1 MKKRIIA
8 LVFALVLIIFIPV
21 CSHAEFGEFAGDSD
35 YGYDSGGYDSG
46 NDYDYDDYDYR
57 DDDDDDNDYAEEKEE
72 KTTLYYSIVSGSHSG
87 SSGFG
92 GYFDSKG
99 NTLSVASIKKADD
112 VEADYSTVLGAII
125 AGFIAIIVIYVKR
138 SKRGGTSTR
147 NYASTLRPIDYGAEP
162 ARLDTLKQMSE
173 YTANDPDFSESQL
186 KEKVSNMYIQMQ
198 NCWQKKNLEQLRP
211 YFTGALYAQFDRQLE
226 PYRTRHETNIVE
238 RIAVLGVAF
247 NGWRTVGGN
256 DEIIATVRTRIVDYT
271 VDDNTQQV
279 IRGDRNK
286 EKFMTYEWT
295 LSRKSGVKTAPESGT
310 RSVSCPHCGAPMNIN
325 KSAKCE
331 YCGSI
336 VTADSSDWLISE
348 IKGIAQRTVK

>member
-8 LVFALVLIIFIPV
+8 LIFALLLIVFIPV
-21 CSHAEFGEFAGDSD
+21 YSHAEFGEFAGDSD

-46 NDYDYDDYDYR
+46 NDYNYNYGD
-57 DDDDDDNDYAEEKEE
+57 DDDDDDNYYVYEKEE
-72 KTTLYYSIVSGSHSG
+72 KTTRYYSSVSGSHSG

-92 GYFDSKG
+92 GHFDSKG
-99 NTLSVASIKKADD
+99 NALSVVSIKNADD

-125 AGFIAIIVIYVKR
+125 AGFIAIIVISVKR
-138 SKRGGTSTR
+138 SKRGGTPTR
-147 NYASTLRPIDYGAEP
+147 NYSATPKPINPGAEP
-162 ARLDTLKQMSE
+162 TRLDTLKQMSE
-173 YTANDPDFSESQL
+173 YTANDPEFSETEL

-211 YFTGALYAQFDRQLE
+211 YFTDALYAQFDRQLE

-247 NGWRTVGGN
+247 NGWRTVGDN

-271 VDDNTQQV
+271 IDDKTQQV
-279 IRGDRNK
+279 VRGDRNR

-295 LSRKSGVKTAPESGT
+295 LSRKSGVKTTTESGT
-310 RSVSCPHCGAPMNIN
+310 RSISCPHCGAPLDIN

-336 VTADSSDWLISE
+336 VTVDSSDWLISE
-348 IKGIAQRTVK
+348 IKGIAQRTAK

>member
-8 LVFALVLIIFIPV
+8 LIFALLLIVFIPV

-46 NDYDYDDYDYR
+46 NDYDYDYDYR
-57 DDDDDDNDYAEEKEE
+57 DDDDNNYYVYEKEE
-72 KTTLYYSIVSGSHSG
+72 KTTLYYSNISGSHSG

-99 NTLSVASIKKADD
+99 NTLSVASVKNSDD
-112 VEADYSTVLGAII
+112 VEADYGTVLGAII
-125 AGFIAIIVIYVKR
+125 AGLIAIIVISVKR
-138 SKRGGTSTR
+138 SKREGTMTR
-147 NYASTLRPIDYGAEP
+147 NYTATSKPINPGAEP
-162 ARLDTLKQMSE
+162 TRLDTLKQMSE
-173 YTANDPDFSESQL
+173 YTANDPDFSDTQL
-186 KEKVSNMYIQMQ
+186 KEKVSNMYVQMQ

-211 YFTGALYAQFDRQLE
+211 YFTDALYTQFDRQLE

-238 RIAVLGVAF
+238 RIAVLGVTF
-247 NGWRTVGGN
+247 NGWRTVGDN

-271 VDDNTQQV
+271 IDDKTQSV
-279 IRGDRNK
+279 IRGDKNK
-286 EKFMTYEWT
+286 EKFMTYEWI
-295 LSRKSGVKTAPESGT
+295 LSRKSGVKTTVESGT
-310 RSVSCPHCGAPMNIN
+310 RSISCPHCGAPIDIN

-336 VTADSSDWLISE
+336 VTVDSSDWLISE
-348 IKGIAQRTVK
+348 IKGIAQRTAN

>member
-8 LVFALVLIIFIPV
+8 LVFALLLILFIPV

-46 NDYDYDDYDYR
+46 NDYDYDYDNDYR
-57 DDDDDDNDYAEEKEE
+57 DDDDDDNYYVYEKEE
-72 KTTLYYSIVSGSHSG
+72 KTTLYYSNISSSHSDG
-87 SSGFG
+87 GFG

-99 NTLSVASIKKADD
+99 NALSVASIKNTDD
-112 VEADYSTVLGAII
+112 VEANYSAVLGAII
-125 AGFIAIIVIYVKR
+125 AGFIAIIVISFKR
-138 SKRGGTSTR
+138 SKRGG
-147 NYASTLRPIDYGAEP
+147 NYTARSKPINPGAEP
-162 ARLDTLKQMSE
+162 TRSDTLKQMSE
-173 YTANDPDFSESQL
+173 YTAVDPDFSETQL

-198 NCWQKKNLEQLRP
+198 SCWQKKNLEQLRP
-211 YFTGALYAQFDRQLE
+211 YFTDALYAQFDRQLE
-226 PYRTRHETNIVE
+226 PYRTRHETNMVD

-247 NGWRTVGGN
+247 NGWRTAGDN

-271 VDDNTQQV
+271 VDDKTQQV
-279 IRGDRNK
+279 VRGDRNK

-295 LSRKSGVKTAPESGT
+295 LSRKSGVKTTAESGT
-310 RSVSCPHCGAPMNIN
+310 RSVSCPHCGAPMDIN

-336 VTADSSDWLISE
+336 VTVDSSDWLISE
-348 IKGIAQRTVK
+348 IRGIAQRTAK